1 MVAMKETQ
9 IFAKL
14 RDKTNLMNKCVYEVY
29 VILQFAT
36 LTHKKI
42 QQAKKEKKKFSS
54 LSLLITKHII

>member
-14 RDKTNLMNKCVYEVY
+14 RDKTNLMNNCVYEVY

-36 LTHKKI
+36 LTHI
-42 QQAKKEKKKFSS
+42 TVVKKK
-54 LSLLITKHII
+54 LSCVQSTPV